1 MQNLFNLIPSVE
13 QGITKFPMWEYVR
26 DGLRRNLDT
35 VIRFY
40 RSHTMAVDS
49 SHLLAQILETIT
61 VPQSMSLD
69 RYYANVD
76 AMSLNVSMAL
86 KLTSPVFKGKVF
98 NGVFYGPGNTEII
111 IGHDESFDVE
121 EIHENWQEAA
131 AVKVL
136 RHSISNLGLNIPDGK
151 TNDSERGIAVIAINI
166 PMLAVQ
172 YRAFR
177 LAEGQLVHD
186 TGDSERSVMNFIH
199 MFVLPN
205 MLPTHLDHVIMNRL
219 INLQNGDRNGYT
231 LKKHSFYLTDF
242 TPRVDYVQIRLLE
255 MLKGLTRNITG
266 TLRSIPLV
274 SQSTAEELMY
284 FPDFAPLR
292 QILWAIVAA
301 RIHIFD
307 FVYSVSKSM
316 QGEMNASETNRVL
329 RILNAYGIE
338 YSLRSSLPL
347 EYYMQIMNQIDK
359 IARQA

>member
-1 MQNLFNLIPSVE
+1 MQNLFNLIPNVE
-13 QGITKFPMWEYVR
+13 QGITKFPMWDYVR

-40 RSHTMAVDS
+40 RSHTMAVES
-49 SHLLAQILETIT
+49 SHLLVQILEAIT
-61 VPQSMSLD
+61 VPQSLSLD

-98 NGVFYGPGNTEII
+98 NGVFYGPGNTEIL
-111 IGHDESFDVE
+111 IGHDQSFNAD
-121 EIHENWQEAA
+121 EIHDDWQNAC

-136 RHSISNLGLNIPDGK
+136 RHSISNLGLNIPDGR
-151 TNDSERGIAVIAINI
+151 TNDSEKGLVVIAINI

-177 LAEGQLVHD
+177 LAEEQLVSD
-186 TGDSERSVMNFIH
+186 TGDSERSIMNFIH

-205 MLPTHLDHVIMNRL
+205 MMPTHLDHVIMNRL
-219 INLQNGDRNGYT
+219 INLYNGTRNGNAI
-231 LKKHSFYLTDF
+231 KRHSFYLTDF
-242 TPRVDYVQIRLLE
+242 TPRVDYVHTRLLE
-255 MLKGLTRNITG
+255 ILKGLTRDITG

-274 SQSTAEELMY
+274 TDDTAEDLMY

-292 QILWAIVAA
+292 QILWAIVVA

-307 FVYSVSKSM
+307 FVYSVSKNM
-316 QGEMNASETNRVL
+316 QGEMNVSETNRVL
-329 RILNAYGIE
+329 RILNAYGNE

-347 EYYMQIMNQIDK
+347 EYYMQIMSQIDK